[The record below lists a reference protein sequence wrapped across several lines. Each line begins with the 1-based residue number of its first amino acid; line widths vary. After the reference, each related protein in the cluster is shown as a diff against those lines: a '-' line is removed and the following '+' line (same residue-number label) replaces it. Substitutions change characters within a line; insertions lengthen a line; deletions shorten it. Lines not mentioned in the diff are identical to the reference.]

1 MGVFD
6 LAFAR
11 ALALWTVARPGA
23 IEALPPITGSFAGR
37 ALAGS
42 AASVALHSLFVHG
55 SVASTRR
62 SVLSRVYLR
71 VGGSAV
77 VA

>member
-6 LAFAR
+6 LAFAP
-11 ALALWTVARPGA
+11 ALALWTVARPRA
-23 IEALPPITGSFAGR
+23 IKALPPITGSFAGR

-42 AASVALHSLFVHG
+42 AAYFALHSLFVHG
-55 SVASTRR
+55 GVACTQRSVSTR
-62 SVLSRVYLR
+62 VFLN

>member
-1 MGVFD
+1 MGAFD

-23 IEALPPITGSFAGR
+23 IEALPSITGSFAGG

-42 AASVALHSLFVHG
+42 AAYVALHSLFVHG
-55 SVASTRR
+55 GVASTRR
-62 SVLSRVYLR
+62 SVLSVNSLVVR
-71 VGGSAV
+71 GSAV
-77 VA
+77 IA